1 MPPDS
6 LFITISVLLKSVGL
20 ATVLAFGSITRAG
33 STIVFCFLF
42 IFMLVSSFYHLSH
55 DLGMLSLTENIGQI
69 IRILQCGTWL

>member
-1 MPPDS
+1 MLPDS

-42 IFMLVSSFYHLSH
+42 LCWSVVSTTLVTTLAC
-55 DLGMLSLTENIGQI
+55 
-69 IRILQCGTWL
+69 CGAWL

>member
-6 LFITISVLLKSVGL
+6 LFVTISVLLKSVGL

-42 IFMLVSSFYHLSH
+42 LCWSV
-55 DLGMLSLTENIGQI
+55 NIGHI
-69 IRILQCGTWL
+69 IGILQCGAWL

>member
-33 STIVFCFLF
+33 STIVFCFF

-55 DLGMLSLTENIGQI
+55 DLGMLALTKNIGHI
-69 IRILQCGTWL
+69 IGILQCGAWL

>member
-42 IFMLVSSFYHLSH
+42 LCCH
-55 DLGMLSLTENIGQI
+55 DLGMLALTKNIGRI
-69 IRILQCGTWL
+69 IGILQCGAWL